1 MAKFKS
7 FKIKNGPSA
16 GQRSPVVKRAK
27 GLGASLFGG
36 TVNGIKES
44 IEGLDITSEAIL
56 DAFAAAVH
64 EEAIRVMDQSQNI
77 VPVDTGKLKESA
89 VVKAPKTNKRPESSL
104 TYNTDYA
111 LIVHETHAGSA
122 KNPGPR
128 AGYLLNPMRAAS
140 AGLESRLAEGIR
152 KHAAKGTR
160 LNHLKDK
167 KYK

>member
-1 MAKFKS
+1 MSKFKS

-16 GQRSPVVKRAK
+16 GLRSPVVKRAK

-36 TVNGIKES
+36 SVNGIEES
-44 IEGLDITSEAIL
+44 LKGLDITSEAIL

-64 EEAIRVMDQSQNI
+64 EEAIRVMNKSQEI

-89 VVKAPKTNKRPESSL
+89 VVKAPKTNKRPESSMS
-104 TYNTDYA
+104 YNTDYA
-111 LIVHETHAGSA
+111 LAVHETHAGSV

-128 AGYLLNPMRAAS
+128 AGYLLNPIRAAS
-140 AGLESRLAEGIR
+140 MGLEGRLAAGTR
-152 KHAAKGTR
+152 KHAAKGTT
-160 LNHLKDK
+160 LNQLKDK